1 MKQYIGIW
9 VFLCN
14 YLQLL
19 TKAGAEGTHFLCNYL
34 QLLTKAGAEGTHFF
48 YVTIYSSLLRL
59 ELTENN

>member
-9 VFLCN
+9 FFLCN

-34 QLLTKAGAEGTHFF
+34 QLLTKTGAEGTH
-48 YVTIYSSLLRL
+48 LLSHL
-59 ELTENN
+59 KQTD